1 MKAFHGTME
10 AQNPAL
16 RCISGN
22 RFDRFD
28 SEHVPSDTAT
38 PRD

>member
-10 AQNPAL
+10 APNPAV
-16 RCISGN
+16 RPVFGD

-28 SEHVPSDTAT
+28 SEHVSDDTST
-38 PRD
+38 PRN